1 MQYILLAAGR
11 GHRLGLNLTNKCFA
25 KICDK
30 TLLDYNLEL
39 SASGLF
45 DEIIVIVGYNAKF
58 IKEYIG
64 NKYNGIKITYVN
76 QESLLGIAHA
86 VKQAAPYIHTDF
98 MMALSDEI
106 HINPQVRKM
115 ANYFSATGADCVC
128 GTVTDT
134 PQNIKKA
141 YTMNLNKDGNIIEL
155 VEKPDHCFNLYKGT
169 GLCMMK
175 PTMLRLL
182 ENLKPNAVRKE
193 YEMGNWIQSGIE
205 QGYICKT
212 FQVSDANFNINE
224 QIDMVEATTY
234 FEHLKKEMRTT
245 T

>member
-45 DEIIVIVGYNAKF
+45 DEIIMIVGYNAKF

-64 NKYNGIKITYVN
+64 DRYNGIKVTYVN

-86 VKQAAPYIHTDF
+86 VKQAAAYIHTDF

-106 HINPQVRKM
+106 HINPLVCKM
-115 ANYFSATGADCVC
+115 ADYLSETGADCVC
-128 GTVTDT
+128 GTVIDT
-134 PQNIKKA
+134 PQNIRKA
-141 YTMNLNKDGNIIEL
+141 YTMNLNNDGNIMKL
-155 VEKPDHCFNLYKGT
+155 VEKPDHCFNQYKGT

-175 PTMLRLL
+175 PTMLKLL
-182 ENLKPNAVRKE
+182 TDLKPNAIRKE
-193 YEMGNWIQSGIE
+193 YEMGDWIQSGIK
-205 QGYICKT
+205 QGYICKS
-212 FQVSDANFNINE
+212 FQVSNANFNINE
-224 QIDMVEATTY
+224 QKDIVEATAY
-234 FEHLKKEMRTT
+234 FEHLKKERGTT